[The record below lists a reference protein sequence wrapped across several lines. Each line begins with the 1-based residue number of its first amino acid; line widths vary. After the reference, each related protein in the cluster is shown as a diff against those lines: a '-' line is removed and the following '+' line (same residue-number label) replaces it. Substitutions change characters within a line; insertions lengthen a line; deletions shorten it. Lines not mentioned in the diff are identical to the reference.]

1 MDTPCLQPAAEQY
14 IERMGLLW
22 EAEGLPRIAG
32 RILGFLA
39 LQPEPVTLDE
49 LASTLGVSKA
59 SVSNDARRLQRL
71 GLVERGSRPGDRRD
85 YYLIADDLPARVAAQ
100 KLADLERLHAALT
113 EARDLPGTPPL
124 VRARLGAFGAFQQQ
138 ILDQMRLL
146 LATMR
151 SDGATDS
158 QRPLQNHP

>member
-1 MDTPCLQPAAEQY
+1 MDPTYLPPAAEQY
-14 IERMGLLW
+14 VERMGLLW

-39 LQPEPVTLDE
+39 LQPDAVTLDDI
-49 LASTLGVSKA
+49 ASTLGVSKA

-85 YYLIADDLPARVAAQ
+85 YYVIADDLPARVAAQ

-113 EARDLPGTPPL
+113 EARDLPGTPPR
-124 VRARLGAFGAFQQQ
+124 VRARLGAFGDFQQQ
-138 ILDQMRLL
+138 ILDQMRRL
-146 LATMR
+146 LASMQA
-151 SDGATDS
+151 DGALDS
-158 QRPLQNHP
+158 QRPIQNHQ